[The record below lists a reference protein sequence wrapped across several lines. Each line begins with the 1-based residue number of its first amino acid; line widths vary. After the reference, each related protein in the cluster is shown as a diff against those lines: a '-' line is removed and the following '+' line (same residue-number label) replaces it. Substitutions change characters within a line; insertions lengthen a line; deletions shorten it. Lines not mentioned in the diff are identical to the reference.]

1 LTAEV
6 TEVLGSPGWT
16 KKNYKLPTEDYKKLF
31 PFICVIPAKAFT
43 LKHKVLLQI
52 MNSTIKNALILG
64 SMGLVALGLKKF
76 YQTAEV
82 PDLQW
87 VLGPTK
93 MLVQAFSGLSF
104 TYDATNGYVN
114 IPHQFAIAKSCAGV
128 NFLIIVFCTS
138 VFGFTLKMQ
147 NLARQWLSVPAFL
160 GIAYALTVVVN
171 AFRII
176 SALTLGPTQ
185 WMGID
190 ANGLHEMEGVVVYLS
205 FLLIY
210 YLTMHY
216 LLHRTN
222 TINTYKPTV
231 TA

>member
-1 LTAEV
+1 MAVRHYE
-6 TEVLGSPGWT
+6 
-16 KKNYKLPTEDYKKLF
+16 LPTEYYKKLF

-43 LKHKVLLQI
+43 LNYKVLSLT
-52 MNSTIKNALILG
+52 MNSTIKNGLILG
-64 SMGLVALGLKKF
+64 SMAVVALGLKKF

-87 VLGPTK
+87 ILGPTK
-93 MLVQAFSGLSF
+93 TLVQAFSGLSF
-104 TYDATNGYVN
+104 TYDTTNGYVN
-114 IPHQFAIAKSCAGV
+114 LPHQFTIAKSCAGV

-138 VFGFTLKMQ
+138 VFGFTLKMK
-147 NLARQWLSVPAFL
+147 NSVRQWLSLPAFL

-176 SALTLGPTQ
+176 SALTLGQTQ

-210 YLTMHY
+210 YLTMHH

-222 TINTYKPTV
+222 TIHTYKS
-231 TA
+231 TATA